1 MQLAKA
7 SDIIARVPLGG
18 VAGSYGQNMILQA

>member
-7 SDIIARVPLGG
+7 SDIIARVSFGG
-18 VAGSYGQNMILQA
+18 VAGSYGQNIILQA